1 MSQAK
6 RPQSAASRSR
16 RGTVTVEFALCVSI
30 FFMFVFGMLELTRF
44 IYVEHSVQMVAYE
57 GARAGVTPGA
67 TVADVQT
74 RVANLMQATG
84 VRVYTMSVAPSVIN
98 NLTENVAVTINCNF
112 NDNSW
117 VPPTFLTN
125 RSLSTTIMLQ
135 HENMAYLRPGDTS
148 LADIFGNNDNEPTD
162 L

>member
-1 MSQAK
+1 MSPAE
-6 RPQSAASRSR
+6 RAQSASSRSR

-30 FFMFVFGMLELTRF
+30 FFMFVFGMLELSRF
-44 IYVEHSVQMVAYE
+44 IYVQHSVQMVAYE

-67 TVADVQT
+67 TADDVRA
-74 RVANLMQATG
+74 RVANLMQACG
-84 VRVYTMSVAPSVIN
+84 VRVYTMSVSPAQIN
-98 NLTENVAVTINCNF
+98 NLTEDVAVTINCNF

-117 VPPTFLTN
+117 VPPSFLTN
-125 RSLSTTIMLQ
+125 QTIANTITLQ

-148 LADIFGNNDNEPTD
+148 LEDIFGNNDNEPTD

>member
-1 MSQAK
+1 MSHDQ
-6 RPQSAASRSR
+6 RPQPASPRSR
-16 RGTVTVEFALCVSI
+16 RGTVTVEFALCASI
-30 FFMFVFGMLELTRF
+30 FFMFVFAMLELSRF
-44 IYVEHSVQMVAYE
+44 IYVQHSVQMVAYE

-67 TVADVQT
+67 SANDVRT

-84 VRVYTMSVAPSVIN
+84 VRVYTMNVTPAVIN

-117 VPPTFLTN
+117 VPPSFLTN
-125 RSLSTTIMLQ
+125 RTISNTISLQ

-148 LADIFGNNDNEPTD
+148 LKDIFGDNDNEPTD

>member
-1 MSQAK
+1 MSHAK
-6 RPQSAASRSR
+6 RPLSESLSSR
-16 RGTVTVEFALCVSI
+16 RGTVTVEFALCASI
-30 FFMFVFGMLELTRF
+30 FFMFVFGMLELSRF
-44 IYVEHSVQMVAYE
+44 IYVQHSVQMVAYE

-67 TVADVQT
+67 TATDVQA

-84 VRVYTMSVAPSVIN
+84 VRVYTMSVSPQVIN
-98 NLTENVAVTINCNF
+98 SLTENVAVTINCNF

-125 RSLSTTIMLQ
+125 RTIDTTISLQ

-148 LADIFGNNDNEPTD
+148 LEDIFGNNDDEPTD

>member
-1 MSQAK
+1 MPQAK
-6 RPQSAASRSR
+6 CPQSASHSSR
-16 RGTVTVEFALCVSI
+16 RGTVTVEFALCASI

-44 IYVEHSVQMVAYE
+44 IYVQHSVQMVAYE

-67 TVADVQT
+67 TADDVRE
-74 RVANLMQATG
+74 RVDNLMQATG
-84 VRVYTMSVAPSVIN
+84 VHVYTVSVAPAVIN

-117 VPPTFLTN
+117 VPPSFLTN
-125 RSLSTTIMLQ
+125 RTIVNTISLQ

-148 LADIFGNNDNEPTD
+148 LEDIFGNNDNEPTD